1 MPRFIFRIIFLLS
14 VVLCA
19 GNAIAA
25 ECEHI
30 ITNNWGSGFQA
41 RIQITNT
48 DTAPLTSWT
57 LTWSYSDNTTVTS
70 VWNADSTGTNPV
82 TATSP
87 SWFPALAPGA
97 TWSIGLNANGAGN
110 GVTISG
116 DICGAATQPTAK
128 FRLAKTWVNG
138 NSGDEITATTTG
150 LLNNATISSVST
162 GGNTDTGTAVSVTVG
177 ESVTLPAEI
186 FISGTASAY
195 SVSDWVCDDAA
206 NSVIAAGG
214 SLVFAKQDAGNAIT
228 CTLINKYV
236 SPPAPTDLSCK
247 HVVVNN
253 WGSGFIGQIQI
264 TNTGTS
270 TIDDWTAVW
279 GYSDGTSVYNVWD
292 AIGTGSNPVNATPP
306 HWFNTLAPG
315 ATWNI
320 GFAANGSGNLDSL
333 SCSLVEV
340 KSITLTLSKN
350 LVNDNG
356 GTAAA
361 SDWTLEAN
369 TAGGAAE
376 LSGTTGVTSSALT
389 AGSYELSESGPAGYT
404 QTRLDCNSG
413 VLTGATLTLASGDNV
428 TCTFYNDDQP
438 VSLSLVKVVNNR
450 VGSATAN
457 QWTLDAS
464 LGGSSILNGVT
475 GTGAVSS
482 NSLSAGDYV
491 LSESGGPS
499 AYLLESL
506 NCDAGILDSSSN
518 TLTLT
523 NGENAICTFTNRD
536 VVSDY
541 TVTKSVDDDTPNVGD
556 TINFTLE
563 VVNLGPDPAKNVIIN
578 DILPPGLTF
587 VAASMTGGDT
597 QNQSAPNLEWMIG
610 TLGVGTANK
619 LTLQYQVTVIPP

>member
-404 QTRLDCNSG
+404 QTRLDCDSG

>member
-1 MPRFIFRIIFLLS
+1 

>member
-1 MPRFIFRIIFLLS
+1 MLS

>member
-1 MPRFIFRIIFLLS
+1 MLS

-87 SWFPALAPGA
+87 NWFPALAPGA

>member
-1 MPRFIFRIIFLLS
+1 M
-14 VVLCA
+14 
-19 GNAIAA
+19 
-25 ECEHI
+25 
-30 ITNNWGSGFQA
+30 
-41 RIQITNT
+41 
-48 DTAPLTSWT
+48 
-57 LTWSYSDNTTVTS
+57 
-70 VWNADSTGTNPV
+70 WNADSTGTNPV

>member
-1 MPRFIFRIIFLLS
+1 LLS

>member
-1 MPRFIFRIIFLLS
+1 M
-14 VVLCA
+14 
-19 GNAIAA
+19 
-25 ECEHI
+25 
-30 ITNNWGSGFQA
+30 
-41 RIQITNT
+41 
-48 DTAPLTSWT
+48 
-57 LTWSYSDNTTVTS
+57 
-70 VWNADSTGTNPV
+70 
-82 TATSP
+82 
-87 SWFPALAPGA
+87 
-97 TWSIGLNANGAGN
+97 
-110 GVTISG
+110 
-116 DICGAATQPTAK
+116 TQP
-128 FRLAKTWVNG
+128 
-138 NSGDEITATTTG
+138 I
-150 LLNNATISSVST
+150 
-162 GGNTDTGTAVSVTVG
+162 
-177 ESVTLPAEI
+177 P
-186 FISGTASAY
+186 
-195 SVSDWVCDDAA
+195 
-206 NSVIAAGG
+206 VIAAGG

-404 QTRLDCNSG
+404 QTRLDCDSG

>member
-1 MPRFIFRIIFLLS
+1 MLS

-247 HVVVNN
+247 HVVVND

>member
-1 MPRFIFRIIFLLS
+1 MPCFIFRIIFLLS

-619 LTLQYQVTVIPP
+619 P

>member
-1 MPRFIFRIIFLLS
+1 MLS

-30 ITNNWGSGFQA
+30 ITNNWGPGFQA

-87 SWFPALAPGA
+87 NWFPALAPGA

-404 QTRLDCNSG
+404 QTRLDCDSG

-428 TCTFYNDDQP
+428 TCTFYIDDQP

-464 LGGSSILNGVT
+464 LGGSSIINGVT